1 MGSHTSTTEEEVS
14 SVLDGVRRIVQSLRE
29 SSRWAERYVGMSGAQ
44 LFVLQKLNESP
55 AQSLNALAARTH
67 THQSSVSAIVTRL
80 VDRGFV
86 TRTRSTR
93 DGRTIELGLSPSGK
107 RLVDRAPD
115 AAQQRLIRGIRQ
127 LPPARRRTLAS
138 TLAELGRAMDTA
150 DRRPVMFF
158 EEHRPSS
165 RRRARRA

>member
-1 MGSHTSTTEEEVS
+1 MGSHTFSADGDVR

-29 SSRWAERYVGMSGAQ
+29 SSRWAERFLGMSGAQ
-44 LFVLQKLNESP
+44 LFILQKLDESP
-55 AQSLNALAARTH
+55 AQSLNALAERTH

-86 TRTRSTR
+86 TRTRSLR
-93 DGRTIELGLSPSGK
+93 DGRTIELGLSRRGK

-115 AAQQRLIRGIRQ
+115 AAQERLIRGIRQ

-150 DRRPVMFF
+150 DRRPAMFF

-165 RRRARRA
+165 RRRVRRA